1 MLAAKASSAS
11 SEVDGPLRHAG
22 GGLLG
27 PVPALLPRRLRLP
40 ALRRDRM
47 ALRAECVDK
56 GRKVRVGQIRTPG
69 TLRKAPLLMRTDSA
83 VRPVV
88 GDDDFDVEV
97 AGDGQLPTRFRSLGK
112 PPLPQNATRYW
123 AAFLG
128 VATRTAEFRVSG

>member
-1 MLAAKASSAS
+1 MVRFGMHVVGFWVLCRHCFRDDFGCLRCVAIVWRCAPNAWTGPQSQGWTDPYPRNAAES
-11 SEVDGPLRHAG
+11 
-22 GGLLG
+22 
-27 PVPALLPRRLRLP
+27 
-40 ALRRDRM
+40 
-47 ALRAECVDK
+47 
-56 GRKVRVGQIRTPG
+56 
-69 TLRKAPLLMRTDSA
+69 PLLMRTDSA

-123 AAFLG
+123 AAFLA